1 MGVLR
6 SLQALIVL
14 GAAASLAGCSSGG
27 DGGGGGAPS
36 SGQPPS
42 PSVKAEVTQLI
53 SIGLAGIANNQS
65 GHQPTHTVLPGAG
78 TFTPFGRQVAM
89 SQDSGFVAFTS
100 SASDLIL
107 GDTNGVDDIYLRN
120 RNGSVTT
127 RVSLGAGGVQANK
140 ASFSPVVSADGRY
153 VAFSSLAGNL
163 DPLLPADLSTS
174 PVNIFR
180 RDRVTGVTE
189 LVNVCLGIGCFG
201 GTKGLAP
208 LGANQLEIKVPSMSD
223 DGRFIAWTIGANGAT
238 PNGSLF
244 IRDMSLTTPPVSS
257 VPSFEYQFIA
267 RTISGSG
274 PTALVGEDSSSN
286 QFPGQG
292 TIVATLS
299 GDGKVLAFITD
310 RAHIRRETPP
320 PPAPPVPTGDLNCDF
335 DVYVG
340 DVNLTEIPDP
350 TLPNLIVLA
359 PPQVLNVTRV
369 TAMPDVCQTGQST
382 TRLVRR
388 LALSRDGRFIAYGT
402 SNDELNGGDTNQ
414 KFDVYVYDRASGTK
428 ELVSV
433 ANGTPA
439 SGGFGPGVL
448 GGGDSFGLSIS
459 DDGNIVA
466 FLSDAP
472 NLVTADANGTT
483 TDVFVRNRATRQTL
497 LVSKSQSG
505 LQPNPGTTTLY
516 PVISGDGRGIA
527 FSSNAGNL
535 TGTVDTNGFADVFLA
550 CSGAG
555 ASCP

>member
-1 MGVLR
+1 
-6 SLQALIVL
+6 
-14 GAAASLAGCSSGG
+14 
-27 DGGGGGAPS
+27 
-36 SGQPPS
+36 
-42 PSVKAEVTQLI
+42 VKAEVTQLI
-53 SIGLAGIANNQS
+53 SIGLAGAANNQS
-65 GHQPTHTVLPGAG
+65 GHQPTHTVLPGVG
-78 TFTPFGRQVAM
+78 TFTPFGRQVAI

-100 SASDLIL
+100 SASDLLL

-153 VAFSSLAGNL
+153 IAFSSLAGNL
-163 DPLLPADLSTS
+163 DPLLPADLSFS

-189 LVNVCLGIGCFG
+189 LVNVCLGLGCFG
-201 GTKGLAP
+201 GTKGLAV

-223 DGRFIAWTIGANGAT
+223 DGRFIAWTIGSNGAT

-244 IRDMSLTTPPVSS
+244 IRDMSLTAPPVSFGL
-257 VPSFEYQFIA
+257 PSGYQFQA
-267 RTISGSG
+267 PTISGSG
-274 PTALVGEDSSSN
+274 LTALVGEDSSGPQTPFS
-286 QFPGQG
+286 QG

-299 GDGKVLAFITD
+299 GDGKVIAFITD

-320 PPAPPVPTGDLNCDF
+320 PPAAIAGDLNCDF

-340 DVNLTEIPDP
+340 DVNLTDITNPIQ
-350 TLPNLIVLA
+350 PNIVLN

-414 KFDVYVYDRASGTK
+414 KFDVYVYDRTSGTK

-433 ANGTPA
+433 VNGTPA

-448 GGGDSFGLSIS
+448 GSGDSFGLSIS
-459 DDGNIVA
+459 DDGNLVTFI
-466 FLSDAP
+466 SDAA

-483 TDVFVRNRATRQTL
+483 TDVFVRNRTTRQTL

-505 LQPNPGTTTLY
+505 LQPNPGTSMLY